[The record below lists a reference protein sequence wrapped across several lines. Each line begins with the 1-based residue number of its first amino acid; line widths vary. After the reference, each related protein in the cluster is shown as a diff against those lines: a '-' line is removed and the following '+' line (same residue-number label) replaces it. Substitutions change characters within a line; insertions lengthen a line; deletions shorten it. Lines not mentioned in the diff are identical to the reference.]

1 MTADY
6 SSHEDLV
13 SAFKGQDAVVST
25 VGAPALGDQI
35 KLINAAIE
43 AGVKYFI
50 PSEFGGNTL
59 NEKTAKLAVFGKKV
73 ATRKY
78 LEEKASEGKINYIVI
93 NNGPFFDWGM
103 YSRTPMLF
111 GHN

>member
-59 NEKTAKLAVFGKKV
+59 NEKTAKLAVFGKRSLH
-73 ATRKY
+73 ANISRRK
-78 LEEKASEGKINYIVI
+78 LQRARS
-93 NNGPFFDWGM
+93 
-103 YSRTPMLF
+103 TTL
-111 GHN
+111 